1 MEREQQNQLMALG
14 IKMFNG
20 IKSYWSPE
28 DLKEIYDMSNLLTG
42 QQAMDTGCP
51 SCRREKINF
60 VRDQYMQLKRE
71 LDADLKLGPC

>member
-1 MEREQQNQLMALG
+1 MERDLQNQLMSLG
-14 IKMFNG
+14 ITMFNG
-20 IKSYWSPE
+20 IKNYWSPE
-28 DLKEIYDMSNLLTG
+28 DMKAIYDMSNLLTG
-42 QQAMDTGCP
+42 QQAQDTGCP